1 MATQPVLCKGIDSSN
16 NVLPVSLSA
25 TGEVN
30 IASASSLTITG
41 SVDIDNFPATQ
52 PVSAVSLPLPSGAST
67 SSLQTTGNSAITDM
81 SAKLPLSLGSKTSL
95 ASLSITLASDEP
107 PIDVSSVIASASSS
121 DSLTIGFGA
130 TDVSVSKDSAGFT
143 SVGCIIESTTASI
156 KTSLQWSHDNTNWY
170 QVESRQS
177 LSTITDASDS
187 NGQNT
192 LYFKVGV
199 LAKYVRVQ
207 CHNPELAGSATVK
220 VLVNLA

>member
-1 MATQPVLCKGIDSSN
+1 VLIQQKSQLC
-16 NVLPVSLSA
+16 L
-25 TGEVN
+25 E
-30 IASASSLTITG
+30 
-41 SVDIDNFPATQ
+41 NFPA
-52 PVSAVSLPLPSGAST
+52 
-67 SSLQTTGNSAITDM
+67 
-81 SAKLPLSLGSKTSL
+81 SLGSKTS
-95 ASLSITLASDEP
+95 AGSLSITMSSDEP

-130 TDVSVSKDSAGFT
+130 TDVSVSKDTAGFT

>member
-1 MATQPVLCKGIDSSN
+1 MATQPVLIKGVDAFN

-25 TGEVN
+25 TGEMN
-30 IASASSLTITG
+30 IASASGLSVSG
-41 SVDIDNFPATQ
+41 SVNIDNFPVEQ
-52 PVSAVSLPLPSGAST
+52 PVSAVSLPLPTGAST
-67 SSLQTTGNSAITDM
+67 SDLQSATNSGIADM
-81 SAKLPLSLGSKTSL
+81 SAKLPLSLGSKSS
-95 ASLSITLASDEP
+95 AESLSITMSSDES
-107 PIDVSSVIASASSS
+107 PIDVNSVIASASSS
-121 DSLTIGFGA
+121 DSLTIATLA
-130 TDVSVSKDSAGFT
+130 TDVSVSKDTAGFT
-143 SVGCIIESTTASI
+143 SVGCIVESTTAVV
-156 KTSLQWSHDNTNWY
+156 KTSLQWSHDNMNWY

-207 CHNPELAGSATVK
+207 CYNPDEATASVK

>member
-1 MATQPVLCKGIDSSN
+1 MATQPVLIKGIDSSN

-30 IASASSLTITG
+30 IASASALSVSG
-41 SVDIDNFPATQ
+41 SVSVDNFPATQ
-52 PVSAVSLPLPSGAST
+52 AISASSLPLPASAST
-67 SSLQTTGNSAITDM
+67 STLQTTNTNAITTM
-81 SAKLPLSLGSKTSL
+81 SGKLPATLGSKTS
-95 ASLSITLASDEP
+95 ATSLSITLASDESA
-107 PIDVSSVIASASSS
+107 IDVNSVIASASSS
-121 DSLTIGFGA
+121 DSLTITSLG
-130 TDVSVSKDSAGFT
+130 TDVSVSKDTAGYT
-143 SVGCIIESTTASI
+143 SVGCIIESATADV

-177 LSTITDASDS
+177 LSTITDATDS
-187 NGQNT
+187 NAQNT

-207 CHNPELAGSATVK
+207 CYNPDVASASVK